1 MAAALLVSAPALASP
16 PATEVPDECPPP
28 PEAVAVFVGRVE
40 ALDWRSARFSVQQV
54 RAGSVDDDAVGGLI
68 DVDYLED
75 VRFLELGERYI
86 VGAGRDPYTKRL
98 VSKVSPPAPRFGGNQ
113 VVALDELDCPTY
125 RDPVRTLDLDGT
137 SVESGVL
144 TPLYGEGRALLRAVL
159 LPVVWVFGALLAIAT
174 LRSVLVWLLRGLMRL
189 RSGPGQNAPR
199 PQRSHSGRVGLF
211 KRADQQV

>member
-1 MAAALLVSAPALASP
+1 
-16 PATEVPDECPPP
+16 
-28 PEAVAVFVGRVE
+28 
-40 ALDWRSARFSVQQV
+40 
-54 RAGSVDDDAVGGLI
+54 
-68 DVDYLED
+68 
-75 VRFLELGERYI
+75 
-86 VGAGRDPYTKRL
+86 
-98 VSKVSPPAPRFGGNQ
+98 
-113 VVALDELDCPTY
+113 
-125 RDPVRTLDLDGT
+125 VRTLDLDGT